1 MHPRGRTAASLRVA
15 TAVLIALA
23 CCSCTSRPLQGML
36 VPTSEAVEAGAQVP
50 VLVATTR
57 MRSSGD
63 PGEMFSREL
72 SSEMAFGQVTV
83 SIPPDNARTVG
94 EIQWP
99 SSPPGDP
106 RRDFV
111 TASAGY
117 LDRAEFSA
125 ALSNAA
131 KARHRNKAVVFVHG
145 FNNRFDDAVYRF
157 AQFVHDGRLPAVPV
171 LYSWPSQGAGNL
183 GSYEYDGK
191 VAAQSSA
198 SLVQVLDIVN
208 ANPGIKEIT
217 LICHSMGCRVALGAL
232 HMKSSR
238 GGLAPKLKGVAFVAP
253 DVAYD
258 QFMTEISAMG
268 PRRPRIGLFV
278 SQDDRALKISQS
290 LAGGQIRAGDIN
302 PEQEPYKSA
311 IAQQRILV
319 FDLTRLGGD
328 EPHSRAFDEIGSVMD
343 MVGRRLAQGQQ
354 LGEDTARTA
363 VAR

>member
-1 MHPRGRTAASLRVA
+1 MHSTGRTAASLRVA
-15 TAVLIALA
+15 TAVLMALA

-36 VPTSEAVEAGAQVP
+36 VPTSEASDGGSQIA

-57 MRSSGD
+57 ARSSND
-63 PGEMFSREL
+63 PGEMFSREQ

-111 TASAGY
+111 TTSTEY
-117 LDRAEFSA
+117 LDRAGFNA
-125 ALSNAA
+125 AVSAA
-131 KARHRNKAVVFVHG
+131 KARHRGRALIFVHG

-157 AQFVHDGRLPAVPV
+157 AQFVQDGRLPAVPV

-191 VAAQSSA
+191 VAAQSGA
-198 SLVQVLDIVN
+198 ALVQVLDMVN

-217 LICHSMGCRVALGAL
+217 LVCHSMGCRIALAAL
-232 HMKSSR
+232 RMKASR
-238 GGLAPKLKGVAFVAP
+238 GATTSKLKNVGFVAP
-253 DVAYD
+253 DVAFD
-258 QFMTEISAMG
+258 QFISGVGELG
-268 PRRPRIGLFV
+268 PRRPRIALFV

-311 IAQQRILV
+311 IAQQKILA
-319 FDLTRLGGD
+319 FDLTHLGGD
-328 EPHSRAFDEIGSVMD
+328 EAHSRAFDEIGSVMD

-354 LGEDTARTA
+354 LGDDASRTA
-363 VAR
+363 VTR

>member
-117 LDRAEFSA
+117 LDRAGFS
-125 ALSNAA
+125 
-131 KARHRNKAVVFVHG
+131 V
-145 FNNRFDDAVYRF
+145 
-157 AQFVHDGRLPAVPV
+157 
-171 LYSWPSQGAGNL
+171 
-183 GSYEYDGK
+183 
-191 VAAQSSA
+191 
-198 SLVQVLDIVN
+198 
-208 ANPGIKEIT
+208 
-217 LICHSMGCRVALGAL
+217 GAL
-232 HMKSSR
+232 RRIYPWKSR
-238 GGLAPKLKGVAFVAP
+238 RCPVTGLARGLTLCSSCRDSLDECFLRQEKQQ
-253 DVAYD
+253 YHRQHD
-258 QFMTEISAMG
+258 Q
-268 PRRPRIGLFV
+268 
-278 SQDDRALKISQS
+278 
-290 LAGGQIRAGDIN
+290 RAGC
-302 PEQEPYKSA
+302 
-311 IAQQRILV
+311 
-319 FDLTRLGGD
+319 
-328 EPHSRAFDEIGSVMD
+328 H
-343 MVGRRLAQGQQ
+343 
-354 LGEDTARTA
+354 
-363 VAR
+363 